1 MERVVELREAVVLLD
16 QFPALAGADLE
27 VRSGEI
33 LLLQGPNGAGKST
46 LLRTCAGLL
55 PLSAGTL
62 RVLGHD
68 LCKHPRSARSQ
79 TSLLGHST
87 ALYDDLTVIDN
98 MDFWAKANG
107 ASPNEARLA
116 LKHVDLDPRLG
127 NVNVERLSAG
137 QRRRLALAIVVAA
150 RPRLWLLDEPHAG
163 LDSESRDLLDML
175 LVEATEAGATG
186 VFASH
191 ELDRALS
198 VATRVVRVVAG
209 RIEAIAGHD
218 QTDDSDRGTNDY
230 R

>member
-1 MERVVELREAVVLLD
+1 MERVVELHKAVVLLD

-46 LLRTCAGLL
+46 LLRTLAGLL

-62 RVLGHD
+62 SVFGHD
-68 LCKHPRSARSQ
+68 LCKHPRAARSQ

-87 ALYDDLTVIDN
+87 ALYDDLSVVDN
-98 MDFWAKANG
+98 VDFWARANG
-107 ASPNEARLA
+107 ASPNEARRA
-116 LKHVDLDPRLG
+116 LVRVDLDPRLRE
-127 NVNVERLSAG
+127 VSVERLSAG
-137 QRRRLALAIVVAA
+137 QRRRLALAIVVAT

-163 LDSESRDLLDML
+163 LDAESRDLLDSL
-175 LVEATEAGATG
+175 LIEATEAGATV

-198 VATRVVRVVAG
+198 VATRVVKVVAG
-209 RIEAIAGHD
+209 HVEAAAEHKRE
-218 QTDDSDRGTNDY
+218 TDSDRGTNEH